1 MLLRMSDW
9 ERIREHFTEEEK
21 DLLNKAITGEVI
33 CPRGCTID
41 EENAGAIRLRGRRGV
56 RRDRQRYFNNCLMS
70 AATAGAPLP

>member
-41 EENAGAIRLRGRRGV
+41 EENAGAVAVKIKTLLQKAPSQLRRSV
-56 RRDRQRYFNNCLMS
+56 V
-70 AATAGAPLP
+70 